1 MTLYCLLMILLITV
15 ALERKLGL
23 AKKFRGKNA
32 KKEGLHVN
40 NDNTN
45 DNDDDIHL
53 VVDDADDKSCVIIG
67 PCKGKKAKQRGSEG
81 SDFTTRL
88 KYVGA
93 VRIKQIS
100 AGSNRKLLLN

>member
-1 MTLYCLLMILLITV
+1 MT
-15 ALERKLGL
+15 
-23 AKKFRGKNA
+23 
-32 KKEGLHVN
+32 KKERLHVN

-45 DNDDDIHL
+45 ENDNDIHL

-67 PCKGKKAKQRGSEG
+67 PCKGKKAKQGGSEG